1 MPLQHQSPATFL
13 EIATEVGQVAS
24 QNTQDVYAEHV
35 SIEFGMGCE
44 LDDGYGRLEGS
55 GKFRRHLIVRSSA
68 DLKGIEPYLAQAC
81 ANANGAS

>member
-1 MPLQHQSPATFL
+1 MAAPLAFCGL
-13 EIATEVGQVAS
+13 FG
-24 QNTQDVYAEHV
+24 YAEHV

-55 GKFRRHLIVRSSA
+55 GNFRRHLIVRSSA
-68 DLKGIEPYLAQAC
+68 DLEGIEPYLAQAC